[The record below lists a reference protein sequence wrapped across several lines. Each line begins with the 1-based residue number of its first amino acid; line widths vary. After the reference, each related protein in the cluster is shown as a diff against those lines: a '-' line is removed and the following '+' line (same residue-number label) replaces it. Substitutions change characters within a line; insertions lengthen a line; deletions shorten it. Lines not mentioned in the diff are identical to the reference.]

1 MSDVLDSPDY
11 SSRQKTGDVDSRQGS
26 TLDENT
32 ESSEAREVCSNC
44 GAARTGTY
52 CASCGQKFHERP
64 LTVRRLVRDVVER
77 VFDLDQG
84 LLHTFWQLVIH
95 PGTVARRYVEGLRK
109 PYVNPI
115 AYLVICVAVTIVGM
129 DLLGE
134 RLVDVMYW
142 PYVKD
147 GATMPGDFDIVA
159 FWEEVLKPGLTY
171 LTLFMAIPI
180 TLAIYIFYR
189 KSHEYTFVETLIPV
203 VYGSVQAS
211 FYACIVYPVMLLV
224 PPMVGFVI
232 GQTSLIIVV
241 LVIGQTMYGF
251 YDRTLK
257 DFVLGCLG
265 SMVGLFV
272 ATFGIGL
279 VFGIAAFVRAT
290 SGI

>member
-1 MSDVLDSPDY
+1 V
-11 SSRQKTGDVDSRQGS
+11 
-26 TLDENT
+26 
-32 ESSEAREVCSNC
+32 AREVCSNC
-44 GAARTGTY
+44 GAARNGQF

-64 LTVRRLVRDVVER
+64 LTARRLVRDVVER

-84 LLHTFWQLVIH
+84 VLHTFWHLVIR
-95 PGTVARRYVEGLRK
+95 PGTVARQYVEGLRK

-115 AYLVICVAVTIVGM
+115 AYIVIGVAVTVVGM
-129 DLLGE
+129 DLLGD

-147 GATMPGDFDIVA
+147 GQTMPGDFDIVV
-159 FWEEVLKPGLTY
+159 FWEEILKPSLTY
-171 LTLFMAIPI
+171 LTLFLAVPM
-180 TLAIYIFYR
+180 TLVIYFFYR
-189 KSHEYTFVETLIPV
+189 KSHDYTFVETLVPV

-211 FYACIVYPVMLLV
+211 LYTLIVYPVMLLV

-265 SMVGLFV
+265 SIVGLVV
-272 ATFGIGL
+272 ATIGMGI

-290 SGI
+290 NA